1 MICLRLQAIVYS
13 PIILLLAL
21 SACRPSGAGEQE
33 KNAPPPNIILIQAD
47 DLGWDDLGVHGNPYV
62 ETPALDRLAREGAQ
76 FRRFYLNSVCA
87 PTRASLLTGRH
98 FLRTGVSHVHGGK
111 DFVNL
116 EETLLSEALQAN
128 GYRTGM
134 WGKWHSGKTAG
145 YFPWER
151 GFDEA
156 YMAQLYKH
164 ENSRG
169 DLNGRPVEHQKWA
182 SEVIT
187 DYAINFI
194 RRHDERPFFAY
205 LSYLTVHAPLR
216 APTHLIDKYRSEEIS
231 ENLAT
236 LYAMVDQMDS
246 CIHVLLTELEREGL
260 ADNTAVLFI
269 SDNGPAYNGRAL
281 TVEDRDT
288 RYVSGLKGH
297 KGNLWEN
304 GVKSPLFFRWP
315 RGVPPTVDR
324 RLVSIVDLYP
334 TLVELA
340 GGVYPDGQLPLDGR
354 SFAPYF
360 ADPQADNDP
369 LVFDYVHLGWADHS
383 RPYTPVGIPG
393 EYDPVEKKD
402 GFPVEQQLISVQR
415 GPYKLMQNPFP
426 VRGVDF
432 DDYDYILVNIDEDP
446 RETVN
451 LVEREPALFDTL
463 QGALQGWMESILR
476 ESHALRMPE
485 FQVDAANSTTLG
497 YAPRTI
503 SDGLTNTGFYLS
515 GWERDGQRATYA
527 LRVREAGTYTLEVH
541 FSEVRAPFVLTAA
554 LNGQSAEQKFEKS
567 GSTTIGAWQLPAGP
581 HQLTLQSRLTTEG
594 TSGEGETKLT
604 RIELRKDP

>member
-1 MICLRLQAIVYS
+1 MICLRLQAIACGLT
-13 PIILLLAL
+13 ILLLAL
-21 SACRPSGAGEQE
+21 SACRPSGAGKGE
-33 KNAPPPNIILIQAD
+33 APPPNIILIQAD
-47 DLGWDDLGVHGNPYV
+47 DLGWDDLAIHDNPYV

-111 DFVNL
+111 DFVNR
-116 EETLLSEALQAN
+116 EETLLPEALRAN

-187 DYAINFI
+187 DYAIDFI
-194 RRHDERPFFAY
+194 RRRDEQPFFAY

-216 APTHLIDKYRSEEIS
+216 APAHLIDKYRSEEIS

-236 LYAMVDQMDS
+236 LYAMIDQMDS
-246 CIHVLLTELEREGL
+246 CINVLLMELERQGL

-269 SDNGPAYNGRAL
+269 SDNGPAYNGGAL

-315 RGVPPTVDR
+315 QSVQPAIDR

-340 GGVYPDGQLPLDGR
+340 GGVYPDGQLPLDGQ
-354 SFAPYF
+354 SFARYF
-360 ADPQADNDP
+360 ADPQADNEP

-383 RPYTPVGIPG
+383 RPYNPVGIPG
-393 EYDPVEKKD
+393 EYDPVEKD
-402 GFPVEQQLISVQR
+402 GGFPVEQQLISVQR

-426 VRGVDF
+426 VRGTQF
-432 DDYDYILVNIDEDP
+432 PNYDYILVNVDEDP

-451 LVEREPALFDTL
+451 LAEREPALFDSL
-463 QGALQGWMESILR
+463 RSELHGWMGSILR
-476 ESHALRMPE
+476 EPHALRMPE
-485 FQVDAANSTTLG
+485 FQIDAANAAVLG

-503 SDGLTNTGFYLS
+503 SGGLTNTGFYLS

-527 LRVREAGTYTLEVH
+527 LRVREAGSYTLEVH
-541 FSEVRAPFVLTAA
+541 FSEVGAPFVLTAG
-554 LNGQSAEQKFEKS
+554 LNGQSAGQKIEKS
-567 GSTTIGAWQLPAGP
+567 GATTIGAWQLPAGP
-581 HQLTLQSRLTTEG
+581 HQVVLQNGLTAEG
-594 TSGEGETKLT
+594 TPGESETKLI
-604 RIELRKDP
+604 RIELRKDH